1 MTGTLAAAP
10 LAILTGA
17 ALLIL
22 LAEVFFPRHGGR
34 ISGPGALFAFAAAT
48 VLAARS
54 WGKGYSVFGGELVL
68 DGPAVVFIGIICGAG
83 MLVVLSGLEHVE
95 RRGIDR
101 SAYHTLLLLACAG
114 ATVMVSSP
122 DLLVVFLGLELL
134 SISGYVLAGID
145 RTDPRST
152 ESAVKSFMT
161 GSLASAFLVFGL
173 AFLYGAAGSLKIP
186 AILSSLSAP
195 SAARWAGP
203 VGFGLVVVGLGFKI
217 ALVPF
222 HMWAPDVYE
231 GAPTPVT
238 AFLAVGPKAAG
249 FAVLLRLLGP
259 LGSGDPGPGTARMA
273 LGAVAA
279 LTMIVASLAALRQ
292 KNVKRLL
299 AYSSIAHS
307 GTILLAVVAG
317 DGPGLAFYLVVYLF
331 MNIGAFGAVM
341 ALAGKDGER
350 LDLDSFAGAG
360 YGSPW
365 IAALFS
371 VFLLSLAGFPPTGG
385 FLAKFFVFSTA
396 VDRGLVGLVVVA
408 LLASLVS
415 VYYYLR
421 VIVIMYMK
429 SPGPLQVDGPGPGSG
444 HPALFLVI
452 FLCFYAV
459 LQLGIMP
466 GNLLDVI
473 RRAF

>member
-1 MTGTLAAAP
+1 MTGILAAVP
-10 LAILTGA
+10 LAVLTGA

-22 LAEVFFPRHGGR
+22 AADAFFPKLCRR
-34 ISGPGALFAFAAAT
+34 TAGPSAFFAFAAA
-48 VLAARS
+48 AGGNIYS
-54 WGKGYSVFGGELVL
+54 WGKGYALFGGDLVL
-68 DGPAVVFIGIICGAG
+68 DRPAVVFIGLFCGAG
-83 MLVVLSGLEHVE
+83 MLIVLSGLGYVE
-95 RRGIDR
+95 RRGIE
-101 SAYHTLLLLACAG
+101 SGAYHALLLLSCAG
-114 ATVMVSSP
+114 ATIMVSSP
-122 DLLVVFLGLELL
+122 SLLVILVGLELL
-134 SISGYVLAGID
+134 SISGYALAGID
-145 RTDPRST
+145 RADPRST
-152 ESAVKSFMT
+152 ESAVKAFLT
-161 GSLASAFLVFGL
+161 GSLASAFLIFGL
-173 AFLYGAAGSLKIP
+173 AFLYGASGSLEIP
-186 AILSSLSAP
+186 SIQSALGAP
-195 SAARWAGP
+195 ASAAWAGL
-203 VGFGLVVVGLGFKI
+203 VGLGLVVVGFAFKV

-238 AFLAVGPKAAG
+238 AFLTVGPKAAG

-259 LGSGDPGPGTARMA
+259 LGSGPDTVRTA
-273 LGAVAA
+273 LGAVAG
-279 LTMIVASLAALRQ
+279 LTMVVASLAALGQ
-292 KNVKRLL
+292 KNIKRLL

-317 DGPGLAFYLVVYLF
+317 DGPGLTFYLAVYLF
-331 MNIGAFGAVM
+331 MNVGAFGAVM

-360 YGSPW
+360 TRSPW

-371 VFLLSLAGFPPTGG
+371 VFLFSLAGFPPTGG
-385 FLAKFFVFSTA
+385 FLAKFFIFATA
-396 VDRGLVGLVVVA
+396 VERGFVVLVVVA
-408 LLASLVS
+408 LLANLIS

-421 VIVIMYMK
+421 VIIVMYMK
-429 SPGPLQVDGPGPGSG
+429 PHVPVLAEGSVPEAG
-444 HPALFLVI
+444 HPALYLVL

>member
-1 MTGTLAAAP
+1 MTGILAAAP
-10 LAILTGA
+10 LAVLAGA

-22 LAEVFFPRHGGR
+22 VIDAFLPRLCRR
-34 ISGPGALFAFAAAT
+34 IAGPGAVFAFVAAA
-48 VLAARS
+48 VCDALS
-54 WGKGYSVFGGELVL
+54 WGKGYALFGGDLVL
-68 DGPAVVFIGIICGAG
+68 DGPGVVFIGLFCVAG
-83 MLVVLSGLEHVE
+83 ILVVLSGLGYVE
-95 RRGIDR
+95 RRNIEPG
-101 SAYHTLLLLACAG
+101 AYHALLLFSCAG
-114 ATVMVSSP
+114 AAVMVSSP
-122 DLLVVFLGLELL
+122 NLLVILLGLELL
-134 SISGYVLAGID
+134 SISGYALAGID
-145 RTDPRST
+145 RADPRST
-152 ESAVKSFMT
+152 ESAVKAFLT
-161 GSLASAFLVFGL
+161 GSLASAFFIFGL
-173 AFLYGAAGSLKIP
+173 AFLYGAAGSLDIP
-186 AILSSLSAP
+186 SILFALGAP
-195 SAARWAGP
+195 ASAAWAGL
-203 VGFGLVVVGLGFKI
+203 VGLGLVVIGFAFKV

-238 AFLAVGPKAAG
+238 AFLTVAPKAAG

-259 LGSGDPGPGTARMA
+259 AGSGPVTIRTA
-273 LGAVAA
+273 LGVVAA
-279 LTMIVASLAALRQ
+279 LTMIAASLAALRQ
-292 KNVKRLL
+292 KNIKRLL

-307 GTILLAVVAG
+307 GTLLLAVVAG
-317 DGPGLAFYLVVYLF
+317 DGTGLAFYLTVYLF
-331 MNIGAFGAVM
+331 MNLGAFGAVM

-360 YGSPW
+360 HSSPW

-385 FLAKFFVFSTA
+385 FLAKFFVFATA
-396 VDRGLVGLVVVA
+396 IDRGFAALVVIA

-421 VIVIMYMK
+421 VIVVMYMK
-429 SPGPLQVDGPGPGSG
+429 PQVPVRAEGLEMEVG
-444 HPALFLVI
+444 HPALFLVL

-466 GNLLDVI
+466 GNLLDII

>member
-1 MTGTLAAAP
+1 MTGIVAAAP
-10 LAILTGA
+10 LAVLTGA

-22 LAEVFFPRHGGR
+22 AADAFFPRRCRR
-34 ISGPGALFAFAAAT
+34 IAGPGALAAFAAAA
-48 VLAARS
+48 VGGALS
-54 WGKGYSVFGGELVL
+54 WGKGYVLFGGDLVL
-68 DGPAVVFIGIICGAG
+68 DGPAVIFIGIFCGAG
-83 MLVVLSGLEHVE
+83 MLVVLSGFGHIE
-95 RRGIDR
+95 RRGIEPG
-101 SAYHTLLLLACAG
+101 AYHALLLLSCAG

-122 DLLVVFLGLELL
+122 NLLVILLGLELL
-134 SISGYVLAGID
+134 SISGYALAGID
-145 RTDPRST
+145 RADPRST
-152 ESAVKSFMT
+152 ESAVKAFLT
-161 GSLASAFLVFGL
+161 GSLASAFLIFGL
-173 AFLYGAAGSLKIP
+173 AFLYGAVGSLEIP
-186 AILSSLSAP
+186 SVLSVLGAP
-195 SAARWAGP
+195 ASPPWVGP
-203 VGFGLVVVGLGFKI
+203 VGLGLVIIGFAFKV

-238 AFLAVGPKAAG
+238 AFLTIAPKAAG

-259 LGSGDPGPGTARMA
+259 PGSGPVSIRTA
-273 LGAVAA
+273 LGAVAG
-279 LTMIVASLAALRQ
+279 LTMVVASLAALRQ
-292 KNVKRLL
+292 KNIKRLL

-307 GTILLAVVAG
+307 GTMLVAVVAG
-317 DGPGLAFYLVVYLF
+317 DGSGLVFYLAVYLF
-331 MNIGAFGAVM
+331 MNVGAFGAVM
-341 ALAGKDGER
+341 ALAGKDGDR

-371 VFLLSLAGFPPTGG
+371 VFLFSLAGFPPTGG
-385 FLAKFFVFSTA
+385 FLAKFFVFATA
-396 VDRGLVGLVVVA
+396 IDRGLVGLVVVA

-421 VIVIMYMK
+421 VIIVMYMK
-429 SPGPLQVDGPGPGSG
+429 PLAPVRAEGPGPESG
-444 HPALFLVI
+444 HPALYLVL

-466 GNLLDVI
+466 GNLLDLI

>member
-1 MTGTLAAAP
+1 MTGILAAAP
-10 LAILTGA
+10 LAVLTGA

-22 LAEVFFPRHGGR
+22 AAEAFFPRQGGR
-34 ISGPGALFAFAAAT
+34 VCGPGAFFAFAAAA
-48 VLAARS
+48 VLDARS
-54 WGKGYSVFGGELVL
+54 WGKGYSVFGGDLVL

-83 MLVVLSGLEHVE
+83 MLVVLSGLGHVE

-101 SAYHTLLLLACAG
+101 GAYHALLLLACAG

-152 ESAVKSFMT
+152 ESAVKAFMT

-186 AILSSLSAP
+186 AILFSLSAP
-195 SAARWAGP
+195 SGAGWAGP
-203 VGFGLVVVGLGFKI
+203 VGLGLVVIGFGFKI

-231 GAPTPVT
+231 GAPTPIT
-238 AFLAVGPKAAG
+238 AFLTVAPKAAG
-249 FAVLLRLLGP
+249 FAVLLKLLGP
-259 LGSGDPGPGTARMA
+259 PSSGPGTVRTA
-273 LGAVAA
+273 LGVVAG
-279 LTMIVASLAALRQ
+279 LTMVAASLAALRQ
-292 KNVKRLL
+292 KNIKRLL

-307 GTILLAVVAG
+307 GTILLAVLAG
-317 DGPGLAFYLVVYLF
+317 DGPGLAFYIAVYLF
-331 MNIGAFGAVM
+331 MNVGAFGAVL
-341 ALAGKDGER
+341 ALAGKEGER

-360 YGSPW
+360 YRSPW

-371 VFLLSLAGFPPTGG
+371 VFLFSLAGFPPTGG
-385 FLAKFFVFSTA
+385 FLAKFFVFATA

-408 LLASLVS
+408 LLASLIS

-421 VIVIMYMK
+421 VIVVMYMK
-429 SPGPLQVDGPGPGSG
+429 PLEAVRAERSGPEAG
-444 HPALFLVI
+444 HPALYLVL

-459 LQLGIMP
+459 LQLGVMP

-473 RRAF
+473 RRTF

>member
-1 MTGTLAAAP
+1 MTGILAGAP
-10 LAILTGA
+10 LAVLTGA

-22 LAEVFFPRHGGR
+22 MLDAFFPRLCR
-34 ISGPGALFAFAAAT
+34 RTVGPGAVFAFAAAAVGD
-48 VLAARS
+48 VLS
-54 WGKGYSVFGGELVL
+54 WGKGSTLFGGDLVL
-68 DGPAVVFIGIICGAG
+68 DGPGVVFIGLFCGAG
-83 MLVVLSGLEHVE
+83 ILVVLSGLGHVE
-95 RRGIDR
+95 RRGIDPG
-101 SAYHTLLLLACAG
+101 AYHALLLLSCAG

-122 DLLVVFLGLELL
+122 NLLVILLGLELL
-134 SISGYVLAGID
+134 SISGYALAGID
-145 RTDPRST
+145 RADPRST
-152 ESAVKSFMT
+152 ESAVKAFLT
-161 GSLASAFLVFGL
+161 GSLASAFLIFGL
-173 AFLYGAAGSLKIP
+173 AFLYGAAGSLEIP
-186 AILSSLSAP
+186 SVLSALGAP
-195 SAARWAGP
+195 GSAAWAGP
-203 VGFGLVVVGLGFKI
+203 VGLGLVVVGFAFKV

-238 AFLAVGPKAAG
+238 AFLTVVPKAAG
-249 FAVLLRLLGP
+249 FAVLFRLLGSP
-259 LGSGDPGPGTARMA
+259 GSGPDIVRTS

-279 LTMIVASLAALRQ
+279 LTMIAASLAAIRQ
-292 KNVKRLL
+292 KNIKRLL

-307 GTILLAVVAG
+307 GTILVAVVAG
-317 DGPGLAFYLVVYLF
+317 DGPGLAFYLTVYLF
-331 MNIGAFGAVM
+331 MSVGAFGAVM

-371 VFLLSLAGFPPTGG
+371 VSLLSLAGFPPTGG
-385 FLAKFFVFSTA
+385 FLAKFFVFATA
-396 VDRGLVGLVVVA
+396 IDRGFAGLVVVA

-421 VIVIMYMK
+421 VIVVMYMK
-429 SPGPLQVDGPGPGSG
+429 PPAFVRAEGSGPEAG
-444 HPALFLVI
+444 HPALYLVL